1 MTLRFLPLPLVLLVA
16 CSQAE
21 QAKQPERTPT
31 LQFEVAGRLENAKID
46 EASGLA
52 RSQRQPGVLWTVND
66 DGNEDLYAISLAGE
80 HLGKVELNKSDNK
93 DWEDLASFRLDDD
106 PYLLIADIGDN
117 NARYKKRTIYIAK
130 EPRTD
135 ENKTKVDWEIDFEYP
150 NGPRDAESAAVDVDN
165 ERILILSKR
174 DIPPALYELPLR
186 PDDDD
191 KLTAKWLGTIDSLPK
206 PSRQDVEFALKAKDW
221 HWQPVGM
228 DISADN
234 RAAVIL
240 TYRAVYYYLRRPH
253 QDWFDALN
261 SEPIR
266 IGLGNFKNAEAVA
279 FGDDRRTVYVT
290 GENRNSLVLRVDLD
304 RPALSVATDGV
315 TVMTF
320 NVLNLFDNVDDPG
333 KDDKAY
339 LPIGAK
345 QGDEHIAAC
354 AEIRTE
360 AWRNECLYLD
370 WNDDILDFKLRVLA
384 DTIRQVNDG
393 KGADVIAL
401 QEVENLRVLERLRN
415 EHLADLGYQPSV
427 LVEGDDLRGI
437 DVAFLSK
444 LPLAADPVLHP
455 FDIPDYPDRAGD
467 TRGVLQAD
475 FQLPNGNIL
484 TGFAVHFPAPYH
496 PTPMRV
502 AAYEHLN
509 ELRRALPDD
518 HHVFAAGDFNTTSTE
533 DEREDLLG
541 RYVRDGW
548 TVAHEVGC
556 SGCRGTHYYAPD
568 DNWSFLDM
576 ILFSPARGEKTTAR
590 LRSNS
595 VAIAN
600 GTVAQVTPDGTPQ
613 RFHAE
618 ERRGVSDHWP
628 MIATIDLDQKQ

>member
-333 KDDKAY
+333 KDDSTY
-339 LPIGAK
+339 LPLSTK
-345 QGDEHIAAC
+345 QNDAHRARC
-354 AEIRTE
+354 
-360 AWRNECLYLD
+360 NEVRCP
-370 WNDDILDFKLRVLA
+370 RA
-384 DTIRQVNDG
+384 DPW
-393 KGADVIAL
+393 
-401 QEVENLRVLERLRN
+401 ERLQLRT
-415 EHLADLGYQPSV
+415 DL
-427 LVEGDDLRGI
+427 
-437 DVAFLSK
+437 F
-444 LPLAADPVLHP
+444 
-455 FDIPDYPDRAGD
+455 
-467 TRGVLQAD
+467 
-475 FQLPNGNIL
+475 
-484 TGFAVHFPAPYH
+484 
-496 PTPMRV
+496 
-502 AAYEHLN
+502 
-509 ELRRALPDD
+509 
-518 HHVFAAGDFNTTSTE
+518 
-533 DEREDLLG
+533 
-541 RYVRDGW
+541 
-548 TVAHEVGC
+548 
-556 SGCRGTHYYAPD
+556 
-568 DNWSFLDM
+568 
-576 ILFSPARGEKTTAR
+576 
-590 LRSNS
+590 
-595 VAIAN
+595 
-600 GTVAQVTPDGTPQ
+600 
-613 RFHAE
+613 
-618 ERRGVSDHWP
+618 
-628 MIATIDLDQKQ
+628 